1 MKQVEKKWEDI
12 IYLEREPP
20 DPGLLLHLDIAHLVK
35 HQLLNSISSLWGFEH
50 CQTWNIS
57 KAYIYWIKEFYNDSY
72 LQIL

>member
-1 MKQVEKKWEDI
+1 MRRH
-12 IYLEREPP
+12 YLSGKRTKEPP

-57 KAYIYWIKEFYNDSY
+57 KAYIYIGLKNF
-72 LQIL
+72 IMTVICRFC